1 AMNKGRVITIWVL
14 LALLVNGIAVF
25 AYNIAVAEDTTK
37 FWALLATT
45 YIYYLGL
52 TQTGIVFSAIMRI
65 AKSEWGRHFSML
77 GEALTLSFIPAA
89 FGLFL
94 IIYFGGTEHLFYWAR
109 HSSSHGALGEA
120 HVRHISPWLGTGL
133 FFWRT
138 IVSMSLFYI
147 MSWVYFRW
155 CRLEERCDCDM
166 ERRLNLTAGFVM
178 FFYVVT
184 NTNTAWDFGMMIIQ
198 HWESTIFPAY
208 YWVGNIFAGTAF
220 VFLMAVYFIPRAP
233 GEEMDKDHLDSMGKL
248 LIGFSILWIYMFWS
262 QHIVIWYSD
271 LPNLTGPLLKQRE
284 GSFAPVFTLMIIT
297 VFIIPFFALLF
308 RRVKLRVLS
317 LSAVAFIIC
326 IGIWINRYLMVMPV
340 FTNGEESVF
349 ATYTG
354 VALFFAGL
362 ATVLLSFIAF
372 RAFSPDVNLV
382 PASAPKEHH

>member
-1 AMNKGRVITIWVL
+1 MNKNKMITIWVL

-52 TQTGIVFSAIMRI
+52 TQTGIVFSAIMR
-65 AKSEWGRHFSML
+65 AVKSGWGRHFSRL
-77 GEALTLSFIPAA
+77 GEILTLSFIPAA
-89 FGLFL
+89 FVLFL

-109 HSSSHGALGEA
+109 PQEAGHGEHAMRL
-120 HVRHISPWLGTGL
+120 SPWLGKGL

-138 IVSMSLFYI
+138 IISTALFYI
-147 MSWVYFRW
+147 MSFVYFRYS
-155 CRLEERCDCDM
+155 RIEERCSSDM
-166 ERRLNLTAGFVM
+166 KSPVNLMGGLVIFL
-178 FFYVVT
+178 YVVT
-184 NTNTAWDFGMMIIQ
+184 NTNTAWDFGMMIIP
-198 HWESTIFPAY
+198 HWESSIFPVY
-208 YWVGNIFAGTAF
+208 FWVGNVFAGTAF

-233 GEEMDKDHLDSMGKL
+233 GEEMDKEHLDSMGKL
-248 LIGFSILWIYMFWS
+248 FIGLSMLWTYMFWS
-262 QHIVIWYSD
+262 QHIVLWYGN

-284 GSFAPVFTLMIIT
+284 GSFAPVFALMILT

-308 RRVKLRVLS
+308 RSVKLRVLS

-372 RAFSPDVNLV
+372 RAFSPAVNLV
-382 PASAPKEHH
+382 PASTPKEHH

>member
-1 AMNKGRVITIWVL
+1 MNKNKMITIWVL

-65 AKSEWGRHFSML
+65 AKSEWGRHFSRL

-109 HSSSHGALGEA
+109 HSSPGSHGEV

-208 YWVGNIFAGTAF
+208 FWVGNVFAGTAF

-233 GEEMDKDHLDSMGKL
+233 GEEMNKDHLDSMGKL

-271 LPNLTGPLLKQRE
+271 LPNLTGPLLK
-284 GSFAPVFTLMIIT
+284 
-297 VFIIPFFALLF
+297 
-308 RRVKLRVLS
+308 
-317 LSAVAFIIC
+317 
-326 IGIWINRYLMVMPV
+326 
-340 FTNGEESVF
+340 
-349 ATYTG
+349 
-354 VALFFAGL
+354 
-362 ATVLLSFIAF
+362 
-372 RAFSPDVNLV
+372 
-382 PASAPKEHH
+382 